1 MQKLFEDWRKY
12 VAKQQLEENIFTS
25 AIGTVAKVADKGMS
39 ADQIAQ
45 GVEGGDDS
53 LGLADVVLGGASLLA
68 KTPVAAATI
77 ALFTW
82 ILGSTARAN
91 KEWNALPED
100 HPRKV
105 AHRKHLARVKKAMDA
120 QSKRAGLSQNIDVDA
135 ETGEAFDPT
144 DMDNPIVKKEWEK
157 GMERMKKVLNNDMGR
172 IIDKNPSLIKDPKKK
187 KETEELTQWI
197 MGQ

>member
-1 MQKLFEDWRKY
+1 MQRLFEDWRKY
-12 VAKQQLEENIFTS
+12 LAKQQLEENIFTS
-25 AIGTVAKVADKGMS
+25 AVGAVAKIADKGMA

-45 GVEGGDDS
+45 GAGGDES
-53 LGLADVVLGGASLLA
+53 LGFVDVALGGASLLA

-77 ALFTW
+77 ALFSW

-100 HPRKV
+100 HPRKI
-105 AHRKHLARVKKAMDA
+105 AHKKHLARVKKAMDA
-120 QSKRAGLSQNIDVDA
+120 QSKRTGLSQNVDVDT

-172 IIDKNPSLIKDPKKK
+172 LIQKDPSLIKDPKKK